1 MSEIQETLV
10 EDGNGP
16 ALQMLRAP
24 AHRPDAPAMLM
35 VHGAYTSARCWEPTF
50 MPYFQ
55 ERGFDVYAVSLRGH
69 GGSAGRSSLDMTGL
83 SDYLDDIQRAAC
95 HIGRLPVLVGSSMG
109 GLLVQ
114 RWLAAGRAARAAILI
129 ASIPPSGLSTAAVQ
143 MAFSNPFGFAELTK
157 LAMSG
162 SANPKLVRLLTPN
175 PLEGPQLKGFYKELG
190 RESTRALWESTW
202 APMVGWVN
210 TRCPVLAVHG
220 EADQMVPVESL
231 RLVAT
236 RLQAE
241 SLRIPDVGHVP
252 MVDEQWLSVADG
264 IDRWM
269 QQHDLRAETVAA

>member
-1 MSEIQETLV
+1 MNDIEEIVLD
-10 EDGNGP
+10 DGAGP
-16 ALQMLRAP
+16 VLQMLRAP
-24 AHRPDAPAMLM
+24 AQRPDAPAMLM
-35 VHGAYTSARCWEPTF
+35 VHGAYTSARCWEGTF

-55 ERGFDVYAVSLRGH
+55 ARGFDVYAVSLRGH
-69 GGSAGRSSLDMTGL
+69 GSSAGRSSLDMAGL
-83 SDYLDDIQRAAC
+83 SDFLDDIQRAAC
-95 HIGRLPVLVGSSMG
+95 HVGRLPVLVASSMG

-129 ASIPPSGLSTAAVQ
+129 GSIPPSGLSTAAVQ
-143 MAFSNPFGFAELTK
+143 MAFSNPFGFAELTR

-162 SANPKLVRLLTPN
+162 SADPKLVSLLTPH
-175 PLEGPQLKGFYKELG
+175 PLPARQLKGFYKELG

-210 TRCPVLAVHG
+210 TRCPVLAIHG
-220 EADQMVPVESL
+220 EADKVVPVESL
-231 RLVAT
+231 RLVAS

-241 SLRIPDVGHVP
+241 SLRVPDVGHLP

-269 QQHDLRAETVAA
+269 QQHNLRAVPAVA